1 MVAGPAQFPTSRRS
15 PYIPRVILLYEGHG
29 KEFRV
34 PASGA
39 RLGRDP
45 SLEIT
50 FPEEENVV
58 SALHARV
65 FQKDDESWWLEDL
78 GSTNGTWLGGS
89 RVSEPV
95 PLASG
100 DRFSLGQHGPTLA
113 VAVREEVAGTR
124 AEPAAAPAEPR
135 LRLRRVRGGQDL
147 EARGEQI
154 VIGRGAGCGI
164 PLRTVADTV
173 VSKRHAVV
181 EFDSSGAASITDL
194 GSRNGTYI
202 NAYPI
207 RGRTPLGTGDRIM
220 LGWEGPLFEVRIL
233 GGAAMPEDQGAPYQ
247 PKREPPKTLAGMVQ
261 VAGER
266 ARRPGGVRPGL
277 FVGVMARQMV
287 TESSL
292 AFRVV
297 TLGMMAALLAAIAFV
312 YQTAS
317 QRAAAAEARLESAE
331 REFSAQIRTATEAQ
345 QRSSQEI
352 ARLQRDLDAARR
364 SAVSR
369 AVLDSLERRLRE
381 AESRGVLPSSSP
393 SASPGPAAD
402 FTRVARDNQRAV
414 GLVIVSYAADSV
426 MGSGFAITPSG
437 YFVTNRHVVQD
448 ESRGPPRGIQVVMAE
463 TNVALAADVMTVSSI
478 AEQDIA
484 VLKIRGYRGP
494 SVRDVDWR
502 GRGAQQGAPAAM
514 LGFPFGTQLALDR
527 LGYIHANMFGGII
540 AQTGEWIRF
549 SSPTYAGVSGSPVF
563 NADGEVI
570 AVHFGAPRAGPGLG
584 VSVPMS
590 KVRQWLP
597 AEARAELGL

>member
-1 MVAGPAQFPTSRRS
+1 MILRDERR
-15 PYIPRVILLYEGHG
+15 GT
-29 KEFRV
+29 EFRV
-34 PASGA
+34 PPTGA
-39 RLGRDP
+39 RIGRDP
-45 SLEIT
+45 ALEIC
-50 FPEEENVV
+50 FFEEDNVV
-58 SALHARV
+58 SAVHARV

-78 GSTNGTWLGGS
+78 GSTNGTWLGGR

-95 PLASG
+95 ALTSG

-113 VAVREEVAGTR
+113 VVVPGQVAPTH
-124 AEPAAAPAEPR
+124 AEPAVKGAEQL
-135 LRLRRVRGGQDL
+135 LRLRRVRGGEDL
-147 EARGEQI
+147 QVCGTRI

-173 VSKRHAVV
+173 VSKRHAAV
-181 EFDSSGAASITDL
+181 EFDEAGMASITDL
-194 GSRNGTYI
+194 GSRNGTYV
-202 NAYPI
+202 NADPI
-207 RGRTPLGTGDRIM
+207 RDRTPLAAGDRIM

-233 GGAAMPEDQGAPYQ
+233 GGAAMPEDQGAPYR
-247 PKREPPKTLAGMVQ
+247 PKQEPPKTLAGMVQ

-266 ARRPGGVRPGL
+266 ARQPGGVRPGL
-277 FVGVMARQMV
+277 FVGAMARQMV

-297 TLGMMAALLAAIAFV
+297 TLGMMAGLVAAIVFV
-312 YQTAS
+312 YQTATR
-317 QRAAAAEARLESAE
+317 QTAAAEARLASAE
-331 REFSAQIRTATEAQ
+331 REFTAQLRTATEAQ
-345 QRSSQEI
+345 QRSSREI
-352 ARLQRDLDAARR
+352 AQLQRELDAARR

-381 AESRGVLPSSSP
+381 AESAGVQPTSAP
-393 SASPGPAAD
+393 SANPGPEAD
-402 FTRVARDNQRAV
+402 FARVARENQRAV
-414 GLVIVSYAADSV
+414 GLVIVRYAGDSV

-437 YFVTNRHVVQD
+437 FFVTNRHVVQD
-448 ESRGPPRGIQVVMAE
+448 ESRGPPRGILVVMAE
-463 TNVALAADVMTVSSI
+463 TNVAVAADLMTVSSI

-494 SVRDVDWR
+494 SVRAVDWR

-514 LGFPFGTQLALDR
+514 LGFPFGTELALDR
-527 LGYIHANMFGGII
+527 LGYVHANMFGGII

-549 SSPTYAGVSGSPVF
+549 SSPTYAGVSGSPLF

-584 VSVPMS
+584 ISVPMS

-597 AEARAELGL
+597 AEARSELGL